1 MCAVFVIP
9 LTKKLLL
16 LLDFS
21 EIWVIARV
29 WLGEDLTKFWKVR
42 IKSYH

>member
-1 MCAVFVIP
+1 MCCFCDPIDQKVIVIVG
-9 LTKKLLL
+9 
-16 LLDFS
+16 FS